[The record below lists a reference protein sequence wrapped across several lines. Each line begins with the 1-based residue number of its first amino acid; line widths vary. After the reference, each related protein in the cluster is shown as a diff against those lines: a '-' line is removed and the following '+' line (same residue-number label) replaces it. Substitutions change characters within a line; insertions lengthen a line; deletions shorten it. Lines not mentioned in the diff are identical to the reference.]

1 MGNEPADLLVP
12 LSELGV
18 ASAKGHPDARGWEV
32 LAANGIPTGH
42 VADLIIDTRTAEV
55 HAFVVELSG
64 SSELGA
70 GAYRVSVPAGKA
82 RVEAGER
89 RLHLEGMSWSEVAL
103 LPRYGESA
111 APPPP
116 KDDDTV
122 IVERPAAVP
131 DALSEEVRMTLFG
144 EEMQIGKETVDAGE
158 VVVRKRVEEER
169 LREVVPL
176 MREDV
181 VIERRPVPPGVGFE
195 PRVEGDVTYVPLV
208 EEELVIEKRLVA
220 REELVIR
227 KRQLTE
233 ERVVEETVRKEVLDV
248 QRPGEQGEP
257 EG

>member
-1 MGNEPADLLVP
+1 MGNDPADLLVP

-32 LAANGIPTGH
+32 LAAKGIPTGH

-55 HAFVVELSG
+55 HAFIIELSG
-64 SSELGA
+64 KSELGSSS
-70 GAYRVSVPAGKA
+70 YRVSVPAENA
-82 RVEAGER
+82 RVEAAER
-89 RLHLEGMSWSEVAL
+89 RIHLDGMSWSEVAL
-103 LPRYGESA
+103 LPHYGESA
-111 APPPP
+111 APPAP

-122 IVERPAAVP
+122 ISEAPAAVP
-131 DALSEEVRMTLFG
+131 AALAEDLRMTLFG
-144 EEMQIGKETVDAGE
+144 EEVEISKRTVDAGE
-158 VVVRKRVEEER
+158 VVVRKRVEEEAV
-169 LREVVPL
+169 REVVPL

-181 VIERRPVPPGVGFE
+181 VIERRPFPEGVGFE

-248 QRPGEQGEP
+248 RRPGDEEKG
-257 EG
+257 